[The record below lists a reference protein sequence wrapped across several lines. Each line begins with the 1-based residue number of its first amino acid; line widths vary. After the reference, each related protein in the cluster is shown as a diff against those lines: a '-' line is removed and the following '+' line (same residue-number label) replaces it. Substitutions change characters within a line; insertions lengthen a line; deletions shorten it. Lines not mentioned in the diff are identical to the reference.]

1 MRRLRL
7 LKLIAMIV
15 IQISVPLKAMLGKIE
30 EIKLIATRLGLS
42 IDIVLSSY
50 SNWILYVEVTLS
62 IIVDSS
68 DETQLNTFQQL
79 IKQ

>member
-1 MRRLRL
+1 
-7 LKLIAMIV
+7 MIV